1 MPAKSKPKP
10 SGDLSFEAAMEE
22 LEGIV
27 QNLEGENL
35 TLDDLVRQS
44 ERGFQLWGICQK
56 RLTEAE
62 KRIQVIT
69 GENESGEKALEE
81 FPAKGEKDATNL
93 ESDEQRQDEVSLF
106 E

>member
-1 MPAKSKPKP
+1 
-10 SGDLSFEAAMEE
+10 MEE

-27 QNLEGENL
+27 RKLEGENL

-44 ERGFQLWGICQK
+44 ERGFKLWGVCQK
-56 RLTEAE
+56 RLSEAG

-69 GENESGEKALEE
+69 GENASGEKSLED
-81 FPAKGEKDATNL
+81 FPGRDEAGRGKPK
-93 ESDEQRQDEVSLF
+93 SDESEQDEVSLF